1 MALNRGI
8 VQVEGIASILDVDTL
23 RTVADQ
29 SVAFRTTLIRHEQ
42 AQFAQAQ
49 QSAACNVSH
58 SVEARLSRWL
68 LRTRDA
74 TGSDTLGLTQE
85 FLAQMLGVRRTSVS
99 LVANTLQAA
108 GLIRYRRGRIEITN
122 LEGLQ
127 ETSCECY
134 ETVKVAQQPADR
146 QRNGAS
152 KTHELNA
159 IAGRVPS
166 RSIYLLVALKPKIR
180 QHAVADLVGIA
191 LAGLGDFHDSPRDH
205 LLHQAGLAFV
215 VQHPATLGVGVV
227 HDLDHFW
234 DQIDAS
240 RKTGIICRRHGVL
253 HAWVGRQILRLGAN
267 YRSTSRTSIR
277 FFPRCRFG
285 SEHIRKYFFGRS
297 AP

>member
-1 MALNRGI
+1 VALNRGI
-8 VQVEGIASILDVDTL
+8 VQVEGVASILDVDTL
-23 RTVADQ
+23 RTVAEQ

-127 ETSCECY
+127 EMSCECY
-134 ETVKVAQQPADR
+134 ETVKAHSNRLIGNGTAQA
-146 QRNGAS
+146 
-152 KTHELNA
+152 
-159 IAGRVPS
+159 
-166 RSIYLLVALKPKIR
+166 KP
-180 QHAVADLVGIA
+180 
-191 LAGLGDFHDSPRDH
+191 
-205 LLHQAGLAFV
+205 
-215 VQHPATLGVGVV
+215 
-227 HDLDHFW
+227 
-234 DQIDAS
+234 
-240 RKTGIICRRHGVL
+240 
-253 HAWVGRQILRLGAN
+253 
-267 YRSTSRTSIR
+267 TS
-277 FFPRCRFG
+277 
-285 SEHIRKYFFGRS
+285 
-297 AP
+297 

>member
-1 MALNRGI
+1 MGASHPNRHPNRFLASLDSKDLDLLLPELKPFELVHEDLLFDAGEVVNWVYLPHSGAISLVVGLADGQLIEAAMIGRDSLVGGTSALDGKVALNRGI
-8 VQVEGIASILDVDTL
+8 VQVQGTASILDVDTL
-23 RTVADQ
+23 RKVADQ

-134 ETVKVAQQPADR
+134 ETVKLQSNRLIGNGTPEAKPA
-146 QRNGAS
+146 S
-152 KTHELNA
+152 
-159 IAGRVPS
+159 
-166 RSIYLLVALKPKIR
+166 
-180 QHAVADLVGIA
+180 
-191 LAGLGDFHDSPRDH
+191 
-205 LLHQAGLAFV
+205 
-215 VQHPATLGVGVV
+215 
-227 HDLDHFW
+227 
-234 DQIDAS
+234 
-240 RKTGIICRRHGVL
+240 
-253 HAWVGRQILRLGAN
+253 
-267 YRSTSRTSIR
+267 
-277 FFPRCRFG
+277 
-285 SEHIRKYFFGRS
+285 
-297 AP
+297 